1 MRRVIAMLAV
11 AQAQPRHSSAYRCC
25 VDRHSR
31 IGIWNFSLAP
41 INSYDNATRTWS
53 GYLADRIQM
62 LSDELGFSYE
72 LVGVPTI
79 NPWLRNKDGISDA
92 WSPAGGVLSG
102 TLDTELISDSSD
114 LPSHN
119 LSSLLLD
126 PRFAYTSSLIT
137 TSMGALVHT
146 TTRPPSIWQLFEPF
160 DNKLWVAIVS
170 ALLGYAMLLVL
181 LSGALSRCSRR
192 NPTAPLTNMVSSSY
206 HTVSACFGGEDY
218 EWISGPMRLLRL
230 SLLAFVLVTGSC
242 YTANLAAFFN
252 RSNVEIRGPKDA
264 KGFKASVVCI
274 ARELASQIHPYV
286 SGVVRI
292 GGIHDKTDEAE
303 VALEHLRTGTCDA
316 WVNNRYYLQSQ
327 HLQRC
332 ETTRLLSF
340 VDIIP
345 LSFKLL
351 LREDEKRLAAQISAA
366 LAFIDQARSSFHCLT
381 PL

>member
-31 IGIWNFSLAP
+31 

-137 TSMGALVHT
+137 TSMGLVHT